1 MNPKRIAIATTIG
14 LLCGAYCAYA
24 TSQMENPATG
34 APFGIFILLS
44 IVYNRALIG
53 FVIGIAGSIKLHPVL
68 RGAILGAIVSF
79 ALTIPAFEQGTGALI
94 LVPFGVV
101 YGIIADFVATKLS

>member
-1 MNPKRIAIATTIG
+1 MNRKRIAIATTIG
-14 LLCGAYCAYA
+14 LLCGLYCAYA
-24 TSQMENPATG
+24 ASQMENPATG

-53 FVIGIAGSIKLHPVL
+53 FVIGIADGIKLHPVL

-79 ALTIPAFEQGTGALI
+79 VMTIPAFEQGTGALI

-101 YGIIADFVATKLS
+101 YGIIADFVATKFS

>member
-1 MNPKRIAIATTIG
+1 
-14 LLCGAYCAYA
+14 
-24 TSQMENPATG
+24 MENPATG
-34 APFGIFILLS
+34 APFSIFILLS

-53 FVIGIAGSIKLHPVL
+53 FVIGIADGIKLHPVL
-68 RGAILGAIVSF
+68 RGAILGTIVSF
-79 ALTIPAFEQGTGALI
+79 AMTIPAFEQGAGALI

>member
-14 LLCGAYCAYA
+14 LLCGAYCTYA
-24 TSQMENPATG
+24 TSQMENPTTG
-34 APFGIFILLS
+34 APYGVFILLS
-44 IVYNRALIG
+44 IVYNRTLIG
-53 FVIGIAGSIKLHPVL
+53 FVIGIADGIKLHPVL

-79 ALTIPAFEQGTGALI
+79 AMTIPAFEQGTGALI
-94 LVPFGVV
+94 LVPFGIA

>member
-1 MNPKRIAIATTIG
+1 
-14 LLCGAYCAYA
+14 
-24 TSQMENPATG
+24 MENPATG
-34 APFGIFILLS
+34 APFSIFILLS

-53 FVIGIAGSIKLHPVL
+53 FVIGIADGIKLHPVL

-79 ALTIPAFEQGTGALI
+79 AITIPAFEQGTGALI